1 MTAALTST
9 QLINTLY
16 PQSGIDNSSQTFRN
30 NFNYIQTSLN
40 DLNSYMDN
48 LAGTTLNV
56 NASTVTATQLLSAL
70 TLLKLGTGTN
80 ISTGQL
86 GDIVITGQNP
96 DGTAAAGSVG
106 FFKNGSNPIFQDFVV
121 VTSSDVNKMISQSF
135 NQDLILSAGDDSDAY
150 TNGTLVVEGGVG
162 ISKTL
167 NVGGGLGIN
176 GNLTVQGNLINTS
189 SNVTFNGVT
198 LTGNLILKDK
208 NNDAS
213 PAIILNTS
221 SFLNFFV
228 TSDTQSITSSTS
240 SATNL
245 TSGYQILPT
254 GLIMMWG
261 TTGLVSWQS
270 TNTIP
275 FPTLPGQSNPG
286 FPNACLNL
294 QMSYW
299 NLNYN
304 AGAAGTPPANNTPG
318 TPGAFYWDVF
328 PNIVSYNNS
337 SFVFMSNA
345 SAVQNSS
352 AGAFTWFAIGH

>member
-9 QLINTLY
+9 QSINTLY
-16 PQSGIDNSSQTFRN
+16 PQSGIDNSSQTFRD
-30 NFNYIQTSLN
+30 NFNYTQTALN
-40 DLNSYMDN
+40 DLNAYMDN

-56 NASTVTATQLLSAL
+56 NASIVTATQLLSAL
-70 TLLKLGTGTN
+70 TSLQLNTSTS
-80 ISTGQL
+80 ISVGQL

-135 NQDLILSAGDDSDAY
+135 NQDLILSAGDESDDY

-167 NVGGGLGIN
+167 NVGGSLGIN

-208 NNDAS
+208 HNDAS

-240 SATNL
+240 SAANL
-245 TSGYQILPT
+245 TSGYQTLPT

-261 TTGLVSWQS
+261 TTEIISWQS

-275 FPTLPGQSNPG
+275 FPTLPGQTNPG

-294 QMSYW
+294 QLSYF
-299 NLNYN
+299 NLCYDSS
-304 AGAAGTPPANNTPG
+304 AAGTPPIDNGQNTSA
-318 TPGAFYWDVF
+318 AFAHDVF
-328 PNIVSYNNS
+328 PNIVSYSNT
-337 SFVFMSNA
+337 SFVFLSN
-345 SAVQNSS
+345 VTSS
-352 AGAFTWFAIGH
+352 QGQSGSPFTWFAIGH